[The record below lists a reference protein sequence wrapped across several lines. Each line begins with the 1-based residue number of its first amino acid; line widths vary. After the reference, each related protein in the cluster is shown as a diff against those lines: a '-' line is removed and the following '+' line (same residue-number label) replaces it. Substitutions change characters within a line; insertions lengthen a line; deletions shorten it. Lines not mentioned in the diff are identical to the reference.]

1 MVMFDYQTAEFAV
14 VGCLLID
21 ERCLPPVR
29 EVLPS
34 ADAFANENCRS
45 IYEVVCGLADKGKP
59 IDPVTVGTRTGLENR
74 FLLDCMELAPS
85 CNSAPEYARAVMEG
99 YKRRQLR
106 EIGEKLQ
113 SEAFAHDTDS
123 TQILTDARAALDG
136 LANNAGSAAVHGPF
150 DSLQNFLVFR
160 ADVNE
165 GNRQTIKIGF
175 PALDSILGGFAQGG
189 LYIVAARPGVGK
201 SAFGIAVAD
210 MVAKSHRVL
219 YASLEMT
226 EEELNAR
233 RIAAFSD
240 APCSFG
246 KLLFGRTTEA
256 EDAAVVNAC
265 SALYERKLYISAV
278 SSMTVA
284 ELGIQ
289 ARNMKAD
296 VVIVDYLGLLSCT
309 DRKMGEY
316 EKITQISGDL
326 KRLAKQLKCV
336 VLALCQLNR
345 ESANSSGN
353 TDSRPKLSQLR
364 SSGAIEQ
371 DADGVMLLHRP
382 EYGRTD
388 IDREPTAPQQF
399 FVDVAKNRHGRTGT
413 IELAWYAPCNRFE
426 DRSSRWTA
434 KSWV

>member
-1 MVMFDYQTAEFAV
+1 MFDYQTAEFAV

-74 FLLDCMELAPS
+74 FLMDCMELAPS

-123 TQILTDARAALDG
+123 TQILTDARSALDG
-136 LANNAGSAAVHGPF
+136 LANNAGSSVVRSSG
-150 DSLQNFLVFR
+150 DSLRNFLIFR

-165 GNRQTIKIGF
+165 GKRQAIKVGF
-175 PALDSILGGFAQGG
+175 PALDGIWGGFAQGG
-189 LYIVAARPGVGK
+189 LYIVAARPGMGK

-210 MVAKSHRVL
+210 MLAKNHRVL

-226 EEELNAR
+226 EDELNAR

-240 APCSFG
+240 APCTFG
-246 KLLFGRTTEA
+246 KLLFGQTTDS
-256 EDAAVVNAC
+256 EDAAVINAC
-265 SALYERKLYISAV
+265 STLSERTLFISAV

-284 ELGIQ
+284 ELGVQ
-289 ARNMKAD
+289 ARNIQAE
-296 VVIVDYLGLLSCT
+296 VVIVDYLGLIT
-309 DRKMGEY
+309 GADRKAGEY
-316 EKITQISGDL
+316 ERITQVSGDL
-326 KRLAKQLKCV
+326 KRLAKRLNCV

-345 ESANSSGN
+345 ESAGGM
-353 TDSRPKLSQLR
+353 DSRPKLSQLR

-382 EYGRTD
+382 EYGQSDSKRK
-388 IDREPTAPQQF
+388 PTEPQQF
-399 FVDVAKNRHGRTGT
+399 FVDIAKNRHGRTGT
-413 IELAWYAPCNRFE
+413 VELAWYAPVNRFE
-426 DRSSRWTA
+426 DRSGRWPV
-434 KSWV
+434 KSWI